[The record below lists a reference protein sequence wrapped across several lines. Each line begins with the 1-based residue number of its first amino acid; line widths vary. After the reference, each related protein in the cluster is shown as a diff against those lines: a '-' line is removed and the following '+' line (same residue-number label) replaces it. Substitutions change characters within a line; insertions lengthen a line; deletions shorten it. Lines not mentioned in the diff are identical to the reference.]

1 MYYLDFIRYFIS
13 PAYFSGLKVV
23 PVLMLAEFFFGVFFN
38 LSLWYKL
45 TDKTIWGTWFS
56 LIGFVV
62 TLLLNVLLVPRI
74 GYMGCAWAALACY
87 GTMMVLSYF
96 IGKAKHPIGYDI
108 KSILIY
114 FFTALAFYG
123 IAVAATTTWQWINI
137 PFRTLLLILFIV
149 FVLRRE
155 HLTIKQL
162 IPVSK
167 HNSRQI

>member
-1 MYYLDFIRYFIS
+1 M
-13 PAYFSGLKVV
+13 
-23 PVLMLAEFFFGVFFN
+23 
-38 LSLWYKL
+38 
-45 TDKTIWGTWFS
+45 
-56 LIGFVV
+56 
-62 TLLLNVLLVPRI
+62 TLLLNIILVPRL

-114 FFTALAFYG
+114 FFTALALYG
-123 IAVAATTTWQWINI
+123 VAVAATTSSQWINI
-137 PFRTLLLILFIV
+137 PFRTLLLALFVV

-155 HLTIKQL
+155 HLTIRQL

-167 HNSRQI
+167 HNTHHI